1 MLGLNM
7 GRGQGQSSVEG
18 AVSLEAQTLPLSE
31 VAHLVGEQVQY
42 LSRYHTGVGGSIVL
56 SDGLRLSGNDGDYHS
71 LRIHSDDVE
80 EFARRVVRH
89 RIDQHVLT
97 PAAMEDL
104 EERISARRAPQIQP

>member
-1 MLGLNM
+1 M
-7 GRGQGQSSVEG
+7 GRGQGQPDEGRVEG
-18 AVSLEAQTLPLSE
+18 AAQIVPLSE

-42 LSRYHTGVGGSIVL
+42 LSRYHTGVGGSVVL

-71 LRIHSDDVE
+71 LHIDSDDVE

-89 RIDQHVLT
+89 RIEQHMLT

-104 EERISARRAPQIQP
+104 EQRIFVRRNS